1 MATRRRLNPAIVV
14 GTAVELANATS
25 FEAVTLAA
33 LAEQLGI
40 RIPSLYNHVSGLPGL
55 HYQMSLWALRSSS
68 DLIRR
73 AGVGKAGAD
82 AVLSMAHAY
91 RAFAHTNPGVYRL
104 ILRAPAPDEPELTVA
119 AQELLELLLAALQ
132 PYKLSEEAM
141 LHTVRGL
148 RSVLH
153 GFVDLEISGGFALA
167 LDRDESFERLVRGFI
182 AGIEVIGPSAAASVK

>member
-1 MATRRRLNPAIVV
+1 MATKRRLNPSVV
-14 GTAVELANATS
+14 VETAVELANAGT

-33 LAEQLGI
+33 LAERLDV
-40 RIPSLYNHVSGLPGL
+40 RIPSLYNHISGLPGL
-55 HYQMSLWALRSSS
+55 HYQMSLWAMRSSG

-91 RAFAHTNPGVYRL
+91 RAFAHANPGIYRL
-104 ILRAPAPDEPELTVA
+104 ILRAPAPDEPELAAA
-119 AQELLELLLAALQ
+119 AQELLDLLLAALR
-132 PYKLSEEAM
+132 PYGLSEEVM

-148 RSVLH
+148 RSLMH

-167 LDRDESFERLVRGFI
+167 LDRDESFERLMRGFI
-182 AGIEVIGPSAAASVK
+182 AGIEAISTSDAAR

>member
-1 MATRRRLNPAIVV
+1 MATRRRLNPSIVV
-14 GTAVELANATS
+14 ETAVELANATS

-33 LAEQLGI
+33 LAERLGV

-55 HYQMSLWALRSSS
+55 HYQMSLWGMRASG

-91 RAFAHTNPGVYRL
+91 RAFAHANPGIYRL
-104 ILRAPAPDEPELTVA
+104 ILRAPAPDEPELTAA
-119 AQELLELLLAALQ
+119 AQELLDLLLAALQ

-148 RSVLH
+148 RSLMH
-153 GFVDLEISGGFALA
+153 GFVDLEISGGFAMA

-182 AGIEVIGPSAAASVK
+182 AGIEASRPREGALT

>member
-1 MATRRRLNPAIVV
+1 MATRRRLNPSIVV
-14 GTAVELANATS
+14 ENAVELANATS

-33 LAEQLGI
+33 LAERLGV

-55 HYQMSLWALRSSS
+55 HYQMSLWAMRSSS

-73 AGVGKAGAD
+73 AGVGKAGAN

-91 RAFAHTNPGVYRL
+91 RAFAHSNPGIYRL

-119 AQELLELLLAALQ
+119 AQELLDLLLAALA

-148 RSVLH
+148 RSLMH

-182 AGIEVIGPSAAASVK
+182 AGIEASGSGEGALT